1 MTKRWFFRAA
11 GGLLL
16 LALGWRIVML
26 VLASGQTP
34 ASRSA
39 QAPVAVQVE
48 AVRREGIRDIRELT
62 GTIFPAYQYV
72 VAPKVAG
79 RIMDIG
85 VRIGD
90 WVEADQV
97 VARLDDAE
105 FQQAL
110 LEAQANLRIAQANLA
125 EARSQFALAEQEL
138 ARVRSLQEK
147 GISSSAELDAA
158 ATSFDA
164 LESRINLAEAQ
175 VQQRQAALTS
185 ARIRLGYTVLHASKP
200 GYVGERFVDPG
211 SMLAPNAAVVSII
224 GIDTVIVRTT
234 VIERIYGQVQAG
246 QPATITVDAFPE
258 QRFAGQVARLA
269 PELREASRVARMEVE
284 VPNAGQQLKPGM
296 FSRVELVLM
305 EKESAQIVPAPAL
318 VHRQGVRG
326 VFAVDEGEDTA
337 RFIPV
342 TVGVETAERIEIIT
356 PHIAG
361 KVVTLGHHL
370 LQDGTPVLLPDS
382 R

>member
-16 LALGWRIVML
+16 LALGWRIVLL

-246 QPATITVDAFPE
+246 QPATITVDAFPG

-326 VFAVDEGEDTA
+326 VFAVDEGGDTA
-337 RFIPV
+337 RFISV